1 MNSSGVILILVGA
14 VLLAI
19 FVWRLQ
25 LHFFK
30 EIQAE
35 LEEIQGNVQD
45 LAMRVGRLE
54 VRVARIEGG
63 LFDRVL
69 LREDGDV

>member
-1 MNSSGVILILVGA
+1 MNSGEIILILVGA

-30 EIQAE
+30 ELQAE
-35 LEEIQGNVQD
+35 LEDIKGDVQD

-54 VRVARIEGG
+54 VKVARIEGG

>member
-1 MNSSGVILILVGA
+1 MSSGEIILILVGIA
-14 VLLAI
+14 FLAA

-30 EIQAE
+30 ELQAE
-35 LEEIQGNVQD
+35 LEDIKGDVQD

-54 VRVARIEGG
+54 ARVARIEGG
-63 LFDRVL
+63 LFDKVL
-69 LREDGDV
+69 LREDGDF

>member
-1 MNSSGVILILVGA
+1 MNSGGIILILVGA
-14 VLLAI
+14 FLLAV

-30 EIQAE
+30 ELQAE
-35 LEEIQGNVQD
+35 LEDIKGDVQD

-54 VRVARIEGG
+54 QTVARIEGG
-63 LFDRVL
+63 LFARAL
-69 LREDGDV
+69 LREDGDA

>member
-1 MNSSGVILILVGA
+1 MSSGEIILILVGVA
-14 VLLAI
+14 FLAA

-30 EIQAE
+30 ELQAE
-35 LEEIQGNVQD
+35 LEDIKGDVQD

-63 LFDRVL
+63 LFDKVL
-69 LREDGDV
+69 LREDSDL